1 MTMWTP
7 DLNPYAGPRYRAI
20 ADALEADLREG
31 RLAPGA
37 RLPTHRELAER
48 LGVTVGTITR
58 AYAEAEAR
66 GLTRVTVGR
75 GTFVRETRVQ
85 APVMI
90 HA

>member
-48 LGVTVGTITR
+48 LGVTVGTI
-58 AYAEAEAR
+58 
-66 GLTRVTVGR
+66 
-75 GTFVRETRVQ
+75 
-85 APVMI
+85 
-90 HA
+90 